1 MSKNTIEISFLHRQ
15 LAIILTSW
23 GLTSIV
29 MGVTLLFFDV
39 DFLRSLSIQFLIW
52 GIVNFLLGIFPL
64 IRNSIPNRKR
74 LYKILLINSFLDV
87 IYLIVS
93 LLLIFQIVFQGESAV
108 GHGFGVMIQGL
119 FLLIFDTYYGIRFK
133 RIED

>member
-15 LAIILTSW
+15 LAMILTSW

-52 GIVNFLLGIFPL
+52 GIVNFLLGKLEDI
-64 IRNSIPNRKR
+64 
-74 LYKILLINSFLDV
+74 LYLMK
-87 IYLIVS
+87 
-93 LLLIFQIVFQGESAV
+93 QA
-108 GHGFGVMIQGL
+108 
-119 FLLIFDTYYGIRFK
+119 T
-133 RIED
+133 

>member
-39 DFLRSLSIQFLIW
+39 EFLRSLSIQFLIW
-52 GIVNFLLGIFPL
+52 GAVNFLLGIFPL
-64 IRNSIPNRKR
+64 IRNSVPNRKR

-87 IYLIVS
+87 IYLIVGI
-93 LLLIFQIVFQGESAV
+93 LLVLQIFFQGESAV
-108 GHGFGVMIQGL
+108 GHGFGVVVQGL
-119 FLLIFDTYYGIRFK
+119 FLLVFDTYYGLKFK
-133 RIED
+133 TLED

>member
-15 LAIILTSW
+15 LAMILTSW

-52 GIVNFLLGIFPL
+52 
-64 IRNSIPNRKR
+64 
-74 LYKILLINSFLDV
+74 
-87 IYLIVS
+87 
-93 LLLIFQIVFQGESAV
+93 E
-108 GHGFGVMIQGL
+108 
-119 FLLIFDTYYGIRFK
+119 
-133 RIED
+133 

>member
-87 IYLIVS
+87 I
-93 LLLIFQIVFQGESAV
+93 VFQGESAV

-119 FLLIFDTYYGIRFK
+119 FLLVFDTYYGIRFK